1 MKKAKDYWTPIF
13 EMFTNEHWSIA
24 DRVVDWYPC
33 GQYKLAIKLDDD
45 VQYEYDWTTKAL
57 IKLSD
62 TEDEMARTE
71 EDWRNIFSRRLI
83 RKLYTSGI
91 SQLRLSE
98 LTDISPVMI
107 NRYIKGL
114 ATPSG
119 YNLQKIARAL
129 SCSIDELIY

>member
-57 IKLSD
+57 
-62 TEDEMARTE
+62 
-71 EDWRNIFSRRLI
+71 
-83 RKLYTSGI
+83 
-91 SQLRLSE
+91 
-98 LTDISPVMI
+98 
-107 NRYIKGL
+107 
-114 ATPSG
+114 
-119 YNLQKIARAL
+119 
-129 SCSIDELIY
+129 